1 MAELLSLR
9 GRAALSRFRLTKLLQ
24 SLSAVHPAHSVVGVT
39 ATFWHFV
46 EISRALAADERAKL
60 ARLLTY
66 GPHAEAT
73 RDSGA
78 LLLVVPRP
86 GTISPWSSKAT
97 DIAHNCGLESI
108 ARIERGIAYRVATRD
123 DAPLPDEDREALLP
137 LIHDRMTEA
146 VFDDLAKGRRLFAHF
161 EPRPLMMIPLLA
173 KGRAALEDANTS
185 LGLALSTDEIDYLD
199 GAFRA

>member
-9 GRAALSRFRLTKLLQ
+9 GRAALSPFRLTKLLK
-24 SLSAVHPAHSVVGVT
+24 SLSAVHPAHSVVGAS

-46 EISRALAADERAKL
+46 EISRALAADERGKL
-60 ARLLTY
+60 DRLLTY
-66 GPHAEAT
+66 GPHGDEIADT
-73 RDSGA
+73 GA

-123 DAPLPDEDREALLP
+123 DFPDEDREALLP

-146 VFDDLAKGRRLFAHF
+146 VF
-161 EPRPLMMIPLLA
+161 
-173 KGRAALEDANTS
+173 
-185 LGLALSTDEIDYLD
+185 
-199 GAFRA
+199 